1 MVALKR
7 VTVKLDQV
15 TGGDS
20 VGRESSGLIEWNA
33 VHAAPSDSA
42 RVRTFGKRSVTLLG
56 GGPQRKDGT
65 RLASGR
71 LREELCHGHPYLV
84 TLSGMARGFVQTGT
98 QSHWHVSASAK
109 RYFRHRAFKMRAFT
123 CLPWETG
130 QNASV
135 VDPSLFP
142 WRFRWKRRRWFCS
155 VS

>member
-56 GGPQRKDGT
+56 GSPQRKDGT

-84 TLSGMARGFVQTGT
+84 TLSGMARGFVQTGFPLCYAEHT
-98 QSHWHVSASAK
+98 G
-109 RYFRHRAFKMRAFT
+109 T
-123 CLPWETG
+123 CP
-130 QNASV
+130 
-135 VDPSLFP
+135 P
-142 WRFRWKRRRWFCS
+142 RRRGIS
-155 VS
+155 DRVPSK